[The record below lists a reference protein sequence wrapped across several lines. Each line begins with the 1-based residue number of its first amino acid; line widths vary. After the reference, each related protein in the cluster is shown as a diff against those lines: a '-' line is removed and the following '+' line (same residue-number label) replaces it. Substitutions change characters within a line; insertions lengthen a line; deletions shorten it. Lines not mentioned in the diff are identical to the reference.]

1 MKKLL
6 KKDCCPESCT
16 GPAGLQVGACR
27 LSETFLSSTAI
38 KSSRRARNLKRLIV
52 LIVLKRDEK
61 SGRRVAYVSL
71 ASLASRDEVAA

>member
-1 MKKLL
+1 
-6 KKDCCPESCT
+6 
-16 GPAGLQVGACR
+16 V
-27 LSETFLSSTAI
+27 
-38 KSSRRARNLKRLIV
+38 RRAHKHKRLIV